1 MTMERIS
8 RLSVMIGQGGV
19 FCPEEELFRNRKRK
33 SLFIGIP
40 NEQRKG
46 DNRVCLTPE
55 TVRTLVEMGHKIIV
69 QRGAGEGA
77 NYTDREYC
85 DCGARIVET
94 PEEVYV
100 ADIILKVTS
109 VSVRETEYM
118 HEHQVIL
125 SSMKVFQLKKEAILE
140 MMRKKVT
147 ALGFDIIKD
156 NEGYYPIVRIMSEIA
171 GNAAIMIAGEYLNNS
186 RGGKGIILGGVSGIT
201 PTEVM
206 ILGAGTL
213 GEYAARA
220 ALGLGATVKI
230 FDASVNR
237 LRQLREKLNGQVYTS
252 VFHEPVVNKSL
263 LTADV
268 VIGAV
273 RCLDKKQGVMI
284 REEQVKLLKRGAVI
298 VDLSV
303 DQGGCIETSYP
314 TTHAQPVYM
323 YEGVIHYCVP
333 NVLSRVAKTAS
344 IAYSNVLLPLLSEIA
359 DLGGFTQAL
368 RMNAGLRNGVYIY
381 NGILTKEVLAD
392 RFELMSKDID
402 LLLAAL

>member
-1 MTMERIS
+1 MERIG
-8 RLSVMIGQGGV
+8 RLSVIIGQGGV
-19 FCPEEELFRNRKRK
+19 LCKEEELFRNHKRK

-55 TVRTLVEMGHKIIV
+55 TVRTLVDMGHKIIV

-94 PEEVYV
+94 LEEVYV

-109 VSVRETEYM
+109 VSVREAEYM

-125 SSMKVFQLKKEAILE
+125 SSMKVFQLKKEAIVE

-156 NEGYYPIVRIMSEIA
+156 DEGYYPIVRIMSEIA

-186 RGGKGIILGGVSGIT
+186 REGKGIILGGVSGIT

-220 ALGLGATVKI
+220 ALGLGATVKV

-273 RCLDKKQGVMI
+273 RCLDKKQAVMI

-314 TTHAQPVYM
+314 TTHAQPVYT

-344 IAYSNVLLPLLSEIA
+344 IAYSNVLLPLLSEVA

-368 RMNAGLRNGVYIY
+368 RVNAGLRNGVYIY

>member
-1 MTMERIS
+1 MERIS

-213 GEYAARA
+213 GEYAAKA
-220 ALGLGATVKI
+220 ALGLGATVKV

-273 RCLDKKQGVMI
+273 RCLDKKQAVMI

-368 RMNAGLRNGVYIY
+368 RVNAGLRNGVYIY